1 MFTITKKLAI
11 AASIMALYSGQ
22 FVAFASDNEK
32 GVDGIEPS
40 LPMHAIVQAPALKT
54 FGRVVKPNKIQIF
67 TLAAS
72 DENTAPGNL
81 RLVCR
86 EWRDII
92 DGLINKEDKNRKY
105 VDQHPIW
112 QKLIRVAYGGLGHDA
127 DWNTIFNGEL
137 VYKPN
142 PDSDVGMKRLK
153 ISDLPNPFAGSF
165 DLSGCGDADKYL
177 SISMGLRK
185 GKKDSSK
192 DKSEIWLIP
201 RFLAMQKLEG
211 SASYLKGTMG
221 RWSAEIPM
229 AVIFNWWCNSND
241 TYAFCYWAD
250 NAALMKTNLRAI
262 YGDEKTCAREGVST
276 RRGRGRVAYI
286 IGSGALHAAISCFVF
301 KLT

>member
-1 MFTITKKLAI
+1 MFSITNKLAI
-11 AASIMALYSGQ
+11 AASIMALYSGK
-22 FVAFASDNEK
+22 FVVFASDSEK
-32 GVDGIEPS
+32 EVDGIEPS
-40 LPMHAIVQAPALKT
+40 FLMNAIVQSPALDT
-54 FGRVVKPNKIQIF
+54 FGRVVKSNKIQIL

-92 DGLINKEDKNRKY
+92 DGLINKEDKIRKY

-112 QKLIRVAYGGLGHDA
+112 QKLIRVSFGGLGHDA
-127 DWNTIFNGEL
+127 DWNTILNGEL

-142 PDSDVGMKRLK
+142 PDSDDGIKRLK

-185 GKKDSSK
+185 GRKDSNA

-211 SASYLKGTMG
+211 NASYLKGTMG
-221 RWSAEIPM
+221 QCSADIPV
-229 AVIFNWWCNSND
+229 AVIFNWWGSPKD
-241 TYAFCYWAD
+241 AYAFCYWAD
-250 NAALMKTNLRAI
+250 YAELMKTNLRVI
-262 YGDEKTCAREGVST
+262 YMDEKTRTS
-276 RRGRGRVAYI
+276 RRGTFSSWKGLRSAGNFMLR
-286 IGSGALHAAISCFVF
+286 F
-301 KLT
+301 